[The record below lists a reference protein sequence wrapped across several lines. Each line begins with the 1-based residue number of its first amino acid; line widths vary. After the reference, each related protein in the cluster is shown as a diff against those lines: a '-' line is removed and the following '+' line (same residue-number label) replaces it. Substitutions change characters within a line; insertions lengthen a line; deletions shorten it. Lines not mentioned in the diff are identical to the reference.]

1 MGDEPQIRC
10 DPLSGRY
17 AIIAPER
24 GRRPHAQA
32 GVCGRETVIDPPDD
46 CPFCPGHEGDTPPA
60 LLTYPAADGPSWRLR
75 VVPNK
80 YPALRRSLPPS
91 PVADDPIFLTHKG
104 LGQAEV
110 VIESPEHLADPAAM
124 EPTQLAL
131 VFQAY
136 ADRLR
141 AFAADEQLAY
151 AAVFKNVGTAAG
163 ASLSHTHSQ
172 IIALPFVPP
181 LVTAEWERCRQFHR
195 HQGQC
200 RTCVLIAEEL
210 RRRSRIVAVTGH
222 FVVAAAFAPR
232 FPYELWLAPRG
243 HQSHFPQ
250 SDRRSI
256 EELAA
261 LWRQTLQAVDRVCRR
276 PAYNWVLQT
285 APLRTGE
292 LPELHW
298 RLELL
303 PRTAQPAGL
312 EWGYGCYI
320 TPVPP
325 ETAAAQLRAAMRQ

>member
-1 MGDEPQIRC
+1 MSDEPQIRR

-32 GVCGRETVIDPPDD
+32 GVYSRETIISPADD
-46 CPFCPGHEGDTPPA
+46 CPFCPGHEEDTPPP
-60 LLTYPAADGPSWRLR
+60 LLTYPAADGLSWRLR

-80 YPALRRSLPPS
+80 YPALRRSLPPT
-91 PVADDPIFLTHKG
+91 PLLDEPIFLTEKG

-110 VIESPEHLADPAAM
+110 VIESPEHLADPTAM
-124 EPTQLAL
+124 DPTQLAL

-141 AFAADEQLAY
+141 AFATDEALAY

-163 ASLSHTHSQ
+163 ASLPHTHSQ

-181 LVTAEWERCRQFHR
+181 LVTAEWERCREFYRQ
-195 HQGQC
+195 QGEC
-200 RTCVLIAEEL
+200 RTCKLITEEL
-210 RRRSRIVAVTGH
+210 RRRCRIVAVTER
-222 FVVAAAFAPR
+222 FIVAAAFAPR

-243 HQSHFPQ
+243 HESHFTQ

-256 EELAA
+256 EELAT
-261 LWRQTLQAVDRVCRR
+261 LWWQTLQAVDRVCHR
-276 PAYNWVLQT
+276 PAYNWVLLT

-320 TPVPP
+320 SAILP
-325 ETAAAQLRAAMRQ
+325 EIAAAQLRAAMPQ